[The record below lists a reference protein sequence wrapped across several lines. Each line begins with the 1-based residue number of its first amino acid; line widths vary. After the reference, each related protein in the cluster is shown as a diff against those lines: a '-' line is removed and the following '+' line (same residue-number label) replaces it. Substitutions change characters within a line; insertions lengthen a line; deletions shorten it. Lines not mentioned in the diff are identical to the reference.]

1 MFDME
6 FPLSDDAL
14 AAQTLNDVDSID
26 RWSIYTR
33 LKQLSIA
40 CECSINRPLQVQIET
55 ATEAIQ
61 TWSVVQQFRGSRQD
75 RLERL
80 ERCWRQPSHRHL
92 VR

>member
-1 MFDME
+1 MK
-6 FPLSDDAL
+6 FPLPDDTP
-14 AAQTLNDVDSID
+14 AAQTLSDIDFVD
-26 RWSIYTR
+26 RWSVYTR

-40 CECSINRPLQVQIET
+40 CDCSINQPLRVQIET

-61 TWSVVQQFRGSRQD
+61 TWSVVQQFRGTRQG

-80 ERCWRQPSHRHL
+80 ERCWRQPSQRGL